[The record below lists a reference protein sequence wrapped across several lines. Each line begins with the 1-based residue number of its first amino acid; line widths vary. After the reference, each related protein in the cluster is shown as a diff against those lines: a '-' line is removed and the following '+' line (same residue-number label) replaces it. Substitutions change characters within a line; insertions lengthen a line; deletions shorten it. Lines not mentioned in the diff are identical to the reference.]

1 MPAIRA
7 LDSLERVPPRLV
19 LADPDTARDVQTFV
33 GRSAAAGNDGVRLQA
48 RGGILA
54 VTSAALAPRSMFDHT
69 PTVLA
74 MRIVH
79 ADPELE
85 CDIVVQEVTASEQS
99 HVLLLPDTGLA
110 PSWAGVSPPRS
121 GWAPRGALD
130 AATIAQRAQWG
141 ISAVARGAGTGSP
154 EEAVRALRA
163 SIWGEADDD
172 LLALPRGV
180 AFAAHA
186 FGFISG
192 DERVAVTQSGRWTR
206 LTFRRGHVLSRGPAV
221 SGLTAVRDTGAAEAS
236 PGSAV

>member
-1 MPAIRA
+1 MSSVIQLPSVPAIRA

-121 GWAPRGALD
+121 GWAPRGLSMPQRLHSVHSGGSPPSP
-130 AATIAQRAQWG
+130 AAPVRAHQRRRCVRFG
-141 ISAVARGAGTGSP
+141 HPSGEKPMMTYSRCRGASRSRRTPSVSSPVTNGSP
-154 EEAVRALRA
+154 SHSLGA
-163 SIWGEADDD
+163 
-172 LLALPRGV
+172 
-180 AFAAHA
+180 
-186 FGFISG
+186 
-192 DERVAVTQSGRWTR
+192 
-206 LTFRRGHVLSRGPAV
+206 GHV
-221 SGLTAVRDTGAAEAS
+221 
-236 PGSAV
+236 